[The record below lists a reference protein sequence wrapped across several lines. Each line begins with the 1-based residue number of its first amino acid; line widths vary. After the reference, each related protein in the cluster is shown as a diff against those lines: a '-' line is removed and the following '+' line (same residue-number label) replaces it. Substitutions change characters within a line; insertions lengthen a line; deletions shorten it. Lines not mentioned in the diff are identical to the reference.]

1 MGRRPPQ
8 PDIRNRLKRRPTA
21 DGEEARRSAAA
32 DTSMVLAIAPAW
44 RRGCDARRVSRSSC
58 ELPALRRSRGCRRAH
73 RLVIVDDVN
82 NRCLAHAGNYGFR
95 ATLASTWLFIEVLRS
110 LEHRVGVGRPL
121 RDRLDHVPVLEDL
134 AAFQAEDVHHRLS
147 PGIIAQAF
155 PMTLKPHSLA
165 PTK

>member
-21 DGEEARRSAAA
+21 DGEDARRSAAA

-121 RDRLDHVPVLEDL
+121 RDRLDPRP
-134 AAFQAEDVHHRLS
+134 AFQCLARPQPADGH
-147 PGIIAQAF
+147 PG
-155 PMTLKPHSLA
+155 
-165 PTK
+165 PTARIFEPARPQEATNVAS